1 MRSLLGKRA
10 HCHPQRDSCLQP
22 SASPVSSQMEGNPK
36 PSSSGHP
43 LPQSFISWKEEKANK
58 HWGRGK
64 LFLCRAH
71 MRHAQCTP
79 SAHPAHTQ
87 LTPTPL
93 LAEQRL
99 PQSGWGER
107 LTSRGLGLCP
117 RLRMDQA
124 GLPRNPA
131 SALRP
136 ALGLP
141 CPSHQM
147 KFKVASGPG
156 IMRARW
162 PVSSGSGEVPGAA

>member
-1 MRSLLGKRA
+1 
-10 HCHPQRDSCLQP
+10 
-22 SASPVSSQMEGNPK
+22 MEGRE
-36 PSSSGHP
+36 GQETLGEGEALP
-43 LPQSFISWKEEKANK
+43 LQSTHEA
-58 HWGRGK
+58 RPV
-64 LFLCRAH
+64 R
-71 MRHAQCTP
+71 
-79 SAHPAHTQ
+79 TQ

-93 LAEQRL
+93 LAEQGL
-99 PQSGWGER
+99 PQAGWGEP
-107 LTSRGLGLCP
+107 LTSRGFRMGAMLC
-117 RLRMDQA
+117 MDRA

-162 PVSSGSGEVPGAA
+162 PVSSGIPGAA

>member
-1 MRSLLGKRA
+1 MPSLPGKSA
-10 HCHPQRDSCLQP
+10 HCPRDSCPQL
-22 SASPVSSQMEGNPK
+22 SVSPLSSQLEVNPK

-43 LPQSFISWKEEKANK
+43 LPQSFISWKEEKAKK
-58 HWGRGK
+58 HWERGR

-71 MRHAQCTP
+71 TRHAQCTP
-79 SAHPAHTQ
+79 SIHTQ

-93 LAEQRL
+93 LAEQGL
-99 PQSGWGER
+99 PQAGWGEP
-107 LTSRGLGLCP
+107 LASRSFGMCT

-141 CPSHQM
+141 CPCHQM

-162 PVSSGSGEVPGAA
+162 PVSSGSGKVPGAA